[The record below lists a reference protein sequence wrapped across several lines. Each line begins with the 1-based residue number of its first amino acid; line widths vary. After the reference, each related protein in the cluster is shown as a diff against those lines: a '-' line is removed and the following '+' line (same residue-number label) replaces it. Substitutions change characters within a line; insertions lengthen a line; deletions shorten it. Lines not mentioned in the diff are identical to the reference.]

1 LVTPQYVV
9 KSEMVD
15 QDLEGLRSYLFPQL
29 ESWEWHVTSDG
40 PYYAIQGVPVGTWL
54 VSTEGSTIT
63 RGDIDRAHTGI
74 FTVVTST
81 DGTLLVD
88 SHDFMGG

>member
-1 LVTPQYVV
+1 
-9 KSEMVD
+9 
-15 QDLEGLRSYLFPQL
+15 
-29 ESWEWHVTSDG
+29 
-40 PYYAIQGVPVGTWL
+40 VGTWL
-54 VSTEGSTIT
+54 VSTEGAAIT
-63 RGDIDRAHTGI
+63 RSGVDRAHTGI